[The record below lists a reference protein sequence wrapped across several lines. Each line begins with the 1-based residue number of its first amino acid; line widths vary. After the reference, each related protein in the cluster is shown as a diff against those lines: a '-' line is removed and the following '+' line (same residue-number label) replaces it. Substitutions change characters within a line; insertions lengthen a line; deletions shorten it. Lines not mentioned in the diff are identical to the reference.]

1 MKFNVTWYF
10 HNTIQLSAIWFS
22 LIQKWYYRMNSLIYV
37 PCMHLSLS
45 LSLFPMPELAPF
57 RRRQRNSWQTQGIYF
72 RIPQREGFGIYKIP
86 HAVSRWIGELCHC
99 RAHWKCWCPFW
110 WCFLAAACTTFVRR
124 DSPTSEKHFSKV
136 VPLGLV
142 IWYPTVFPLENQ
154 VGWPLVLYFP
164 PFFFLD
170 FALLA
175 VLRLNKRFS
184 WGWFFGDGGMVGTS
198 TSENQPNSGK

>member
-10 HNTIQLSAIWFS
+10 HTTIQLFAIWFS
-22 LIQKWYYRMNSLIYV
+22 LIQKWHYRMNSLIYV

-45 LSLFPMPELAPF
+45 PFPMPELAPF

-99 RAHWKCWCPFW
+99 RAHWKCWGPFW

-142 IWYPTVFPLENQ
+142 
-154 VGWPLVLYFP
+154 
-164 PFFFLD
+164 
-170 FALLA
+170 
-175 VLRLNKRFS
+175 
-184 WGWFFGDGGMVGTS
+184 FGDGWMVGTS